1 MCGRPLMCYV
11 TYNKPI
17 FMLSMC
23 MGIINIK
30 SPEID
35 DDEDQLMVVVNRSS
49 GFTPIPDT
57 GLLND
62 VICMIL

>member
-1 MCGRPLMCYV
+1 MCYV

-17 FMLSMC
+17 FMLSMY

-35 DDEDQLMVVVNRSS
+35 DEEHLMVMVNRSS

-62 VICMIL
+62 VICMIFIDI

>member
-1 MCGRPLMCYV
+1 MLLTINLYLCY
-11 TYNKPI
+11 
-17 FMLSMC
+17 LC

-35 DDEDQLMVVVNRSS
+35 DEERDQLMVMVNRSS

-57 GLLND
+57 GLLNA
-62 VICMIL
+62 